1 MSIDIDAGSIV
12 FDPYD
17 YAFQEDPYPV
27 YRRCRDEDPLHHNEE
42 HDFWVLTRH
51 ADVQHAIRTEGVYS
65 NAMGVS
71 IDKSAWGPDAHKV
84 MSFLGMDPPRQ
95 KRLRSLVSK
104 GFTPRRVT
112 ELAPRIQQLTDH
124 YLDQCLETA
133 QDGQGFDWITDFA
146 GRLPMDVISEMMGV
160 PEADR
165 VEVRRL
171 ADLVVHREPGVHD
184 VPRAGMEASLD
195 LVVYYADMVE
205 QRKKRPTDDLTSAL
219 LGAELDGDKLT
230 DEEIIA
236 FLFLMVVA
244 GNETTTKLL
253 GHALFHLTRHP
264 EQYERVF
271 ADPAHSVE
279 SGNDLVV
286 PWIEETL
293 RYDTSSQMV
302 ARHLLEDVEAARHRR
317 PGRLQAAAGDRL
329 GQPRRP
335 GLLRPGPLRHLPRQG
350 RGRPAAQLRRRPALL
365 PGRQPGPARGADR
378 AARGGPPGRPGRG
391 RPRRLQAGALDQR
404 ARLRLGPRHAW
415 RCADGRSRSTPT
427 AVRPSSPEPRPASA
441 PRPRWRWPRSATRSR
456 SALAASTGSTSSPP
470 RSAAGGGEV
479 VGARARPHR
488 RRLGARPSPRR

>member
-1 MSIDIDAGSIV
+1 MSIDVDAGPIV

-27 YRRCRDEDPLHHNEE
+27 YRRCRDEDPLHHNVE

-51 ADVQHAIRTEGVYS
+51 ADVQHAVRTEGVYS

-112 ELAPRIQQLTDH
+112 ELAPRIEQLTDH
-124 YLDQCLETA
+124 YLTQCLE
-133 QDGQGFDWITDFA
+133 QGSFDWITDFA

-205 QRKKRPTDDLTSAL
+205 QRRKQPTDDLTSAL
-219 LGAELDGDKLT
+219 LAARLEDGHSDGDRLT

-264 EQYERVF
+264 EQYEQVF
-271 ADPAHSVE
+271 ADPTQPD
-279 SGNDLVV
+279 DLVV

-293 RYDTSSQMV
+293 RYDTSSQML
-302 ARHLLEDVEAARHRR
+302 ARHLLQDVELHGKVA
-317 PGRLQAAAGDRL
+317 PAGSKLVIVLGSANRDDRVFSD
-329 GQPRRP
+329 PDRYDIFRDKDEV
-335 GLLRPGPLRHLPRQG
+335 
-350 RGRPAAQLRRRPALL
+350 AQLLSFGG
-365 PGRQPGPARGADR
+365 GRHFCLGAN
-378 AARGGPPGRPGRG
+378 
-391 RPRRLQAGALDQR
+391 L
-404 ARLRLGPRHAW
+404 ARLEAQIALREVVR
-415 RCADGRSRSTPT
+415 RVGRVEVDHDACQRVHSINVRGFASMPVTM
-427 AVRPSSPEPRPASA
+427 AVR
-441 PRPRWRWPRSATRSR
+441 
-456 SALAASTGSTSSPP
+456 
-470 RSAAGGGEV
+470 
-479 VGARARPHR
+479 
-488 RRLGARPSPRR
+488 

>member
-1 MSIDIDAGSIV
+1 MSTQVDAGPIV

-27 YRRCRDEDPLHHNEE
+27 YRRCRDEDPLHHNAE

-51 ADVQHAIRTEGVYS
+51 ADVQHAVRTEGVYS

-112 ELAPRIQQLTDH
+112 ELAPRIEQLTDH
-124 YLDQCLETA
+124 YLTQCLE
-133 QDGQGFDWITDFA
+133 QGSFDWITDFA

-205 QRKKRPTDDLTSAL
+205 QRRKQPTEDLTSAL
-219 LGAELDGDKLT
+219 LAAEIDGDRLT

-264 EQYERVF
+264 EQYDKVF
-271 ADPAHSVE
+271 ADRAHSVD
-279 SGNDLVV
+279 SGDDLVV

-302 ARHLLEDVEAARHRR
+302 ARHLLQDVELHGRVAPAGSKLLIVLGSANRDDRVFSR
-317 PGRLQAAAGDRL
+317 PDDYDIFRDKDEV
-329 GQPRRP
+329 
-335 GLLRPGPLRHLPRQG
+335 
-350 RGRPAAQLRRRPALL
+350 AQLLSFGG
-365 PGRQPGPARGADR
+365 GRHFCLGAN
-378 AARGGPPGRPGRG
+378 
-391 RPRRLQAGALDQR
+391 L
-404 ARLRLGPRHAW
+404 ARLEAQIALREVVR
-415 RCADGRSRSTPT
+415 RVGRVAVDHEASRRVHSIN
-427 AVRPSSPEPRPASA
+427 VRGFASM
-441 PRPRWRWPRSATRSR
+441 PVTMTPRSESR
-456 SALAASTGSTSSPP
+456 
-470 RSAAGGGEV
+470 
-479 VGARARPHR
+479 
-488 RRLGARPSPRR
+488 

>member
-1 MSIDIDAGSIV
+1 MSTQVDAGPIV

-27 YRRCRDEDPLHHNEE
+27 YRRCRDEDPLHHNAE

-51 ADVQHAIRTEGVYS
+51 ADVQHAVRTEGVYS

-112 ELAPRIQQLTDH
+112 ELAPRIEQLTDH
-124 YLDQCLETA
+124 YLTQCLEM
-133 QDGQGFDWITDFA
+133 DSFDWITDFA

-205 QRKKRPTDDLTSAL
+205 QRRKQPTDDLTSAL
-219 LGAELDGDKLT
+219 LAAEIDGDRLT

-264 EQYERVF
+264 EQYDQVF
-271 ADPAHSVE
+271 ADPAQPD
-279 SGNDLVV
+279 DLVV

-302 ARHLLEDVEAARHRR
+302 ARHLLQDVELHGKVAPAGSKLLIVLGSANRDDRVFSR
-317 PGRLQAAAGDRL
+317 PDDYDIFRDKDEV
-329 GQPRRP
+329 
-335 GLLRPGPLRHLPRQG
+335 
-350 RGRPAAQLRRRPALL
+350 AQLLSFGGGRHFCLGANLARLEAQIALREVVRRV
-365 PGRQPGPARGADR
+365 GRVEVDHDACQRVHSINVRGFASVPVLMAVRERGA
-378 AARGGPPGRPGRG
+378 
-391 RPRRLQAGALDQR
+391 
-404 ARLRLGPRHAW
+404 
-415 RCADGRSRSTPT
+415 S
-427 AVRPSSPEPRPASA
+427 
-441 PRPRWRWPRSATRSR
+441 
-456 SALAASTGSTSSPP
+456 
-470 RSAAGGGEV
+470 
-479 VGARARPHR
+479 
-488 RRLGARPSPRR
+488 

>member
-1 MSIDIDAGSIV
+1 MSLLQSTPIV

-27 YRRCRDEDPLHHNEE
+27 YRRCRDEDPLHHNAE

-51 ADVQHAIRTEGVYS
+51 ADIQQAMRSEGTYS

-95 KRLRSLVSK
+95 QRLRSLVSK
-104 GFTPRRVT
+104 GFTPRRVR
-112 ELAPRIQQLTDH
+112 ELGPRIQQLTDH
-124 YLDQCLETA
+124 YLDQCLERGT
-133 QDGQGFDWITDFA
+133 FDWITDFA

-165 VEVRRL
+165 IEVRRL

-184 VPRAGMEASLD
+184 VPQAGMEASLE

-205 QRKKRPTDDLTSAL
+205 QRKKRPTEDLTSAL
-219 LGAELDGDKLT
+219 LAAEIDGDRLT

-264 EQYERVF
+264 EQYDRVF
-271 ADPAHSVE
+271 ADPAQPD
-279 SGNDLVV
+279 DLVV

-302 ARHLLEDVEAARHRR
+302 ARHLLADVELHGKVAPQGSKVLLVLGAANRD
-317 PGRLQAAAGDRL
+317 DRVFSD
-329 GQPRRP
+329 PDRYDIFRDKDEV
-335 GLLRPGPLRHLPRQG
+335 
-350 RGRPAAQLRRRPALL
+350 AQLLSFGG
-365 PGRQPGPARGADR
+365 GRHFCLGAN
-378 AARGGPPGRPGRG
+378 
-391 RPRRLQAGALDQR
+391 L
-404 ARLRLGPRHAW
+404 ARLEAQIALRELVRRVRHVEV
-415 RCADGRSRSTPT
+415 DHDRS
-427 AVRPSSPEPRPASA
+427 VRVHSINVRGFASV
-441 PRPRWRWPRSATRSR
+441 PVRMETR
-456 SALAASTGSTSSPP
+456 
-470 RSAAGGGEV
+470 
-479 VGARARPHR
+479 
-488 RRLGARPSPRR
+488 

>member
-1 MSIDIDAGSIV
+1 MTTDVEAGPIV

-17 YAFQEDPYPV
+17 YAFQEDPYPT
-27 YRRCRDEDPLHHNEE
+27 YQRCRDEDPLHHNP
-42 HDFWVLTRH
+42 DLDIWFLTRH
-51 ADVQHAIRTEGVYS
+51 ADIQHAIRTEGVYS

-71 IDKSAWGPDAHKV
+71 IEKSAWGPDAHKV

-124 YLDQCLETA
+124 YLDQCLEE
-133 QDGQGFDWITDFA
+133 GSFDWITDFA

-205 QRKKRPTDDLTSAL
+205 QRKKQPTDDLTSAL
-219 LGAELDGDKLT
+219 LAAEIDGDKLT

-264 EQYERVF
+264 EQYDKVF
-271 ADPAHSVE
+271 ADPAQPD
-279 SGNDLVV
+279 DLVV

-302 ARHLLEDVEAARHRR
+302 ARHLLADVELHGTVA
-317 PGRLQAAAGDRL
+317 PAGSKLLLVIGSANRDDRVFSD
-329 GQPRRP
+329 PDRYDIFRDKDEV
-335 GLLRPGPLRHLPRQG
+335 
-350 RGRPAAQLRRRPALL
+350 AQLLSFGG
-365 PGRQPGPARGADR
+365 GRHFCLGAN
-378 AARGGPPGRPGRG
+378 
-391 RPRRLQAGALDQR
+391 L
-404 ARLRLGPRHAW
+404 ARLEAQMALREL
-415 RCADGRSRSTPT
+415 
-427 AVRPSSPEPRPASA
+427 VRRVGSVEVDYDSCVRVHSLNVRGFASV
-441 PRPRWRWPRSATRSR
+441 PVRV
-456 SALAASTGSTSSPP
+456 
-470 RSAAGGGEV
+470 EV
-479 VGARARPHR
+479 R
-488 RRLGARPSPRR
+488 

>member
-1 MSIDIDAGSIV
+1 MSTQVDAGPIV

-27 YRRCRDEDPLHHNEE
+27 YRRCRDEDPLHHNAE

-51 ADVQHAIRTEGVYS
+51 ADVQHAVRTEGVYS

-112 ELAPRIQQLTDH
+112 ELAPRIEQLTDH
-124 YLDQCLETA
+124 YLTQCLE
-133 QDGQGFDWITDFA
+133 QGSFDWITDFA

-205 QRKKRPTDDLTSAL
+205 QRRKQPTDDLTSAL
-219 LGAELDGDKLT
+219 LAAEIDGDRLT

-253 GHALFHLTRHP
+253 GHALCHLTRHP
-264 EQYERVF
+264 EQYDRVF
-271 ADPAHSVE
+271 ADPTQPD
-279 SGNDLVV
+279 DLVV

-302 ARHLLEDVEAARHRR
+302 ARHLLQDVELHGKVA
-317 PGRLQAAAGDRL
+317 PAGSKLLIVLGSANRDDRVFSE
-329 GQPRRP
+329 PDRYDIFRDKDEV
-335 GLLRPGPLRHLPRQG
+335 
-350 RGRPAAQLRRRPALL
+350 AQLLSFGG
-365 PGRQPGPARGADR
+365 GRHFCLGAN
-378 AARGGPPGRPGRG
+378 
-391 RPRRLQAGALDQR
+391 L
-404 ARLRLGPRHAW
+404 ARLEAQI
-415 RCADGRSRSTPT
+415 
-427 AVRPSSPEPRPASA
+427 
-441 PRPRWRWPRSATRSR
+441 
-456 SALAASTGSTSSPP
+456 AL
-470 RSAAGGGEV
+470 REV
-479 VGARARPHR
+479 VR
-488 RRLGARPSPRR
+488 RVGRVEVDHDACRRVHSINVRGFASVPVRMEVR

>member
-1 MSIDIDAGSIV
+1 MNTTQVAAGPIV

-51 ADVQHAIRTEGVYS
+51 ADVQQAVRTEGVYS

-124 YLDQCLETA
+124 YLDQCLEMGT
-133 QDGQGFDWITDFA
+133 FDWIADFS

-184 VPRAGMEASLD
+184 VPRAGMLASLD

-219 LGAELDGDKLT
+219 LAAEIQGDKLT

-253 GHALFHLTRHP
+253 GHALFHLTSHP
-264 EQYERVF
+264 EQFDRVF
-271 ADPAHSVE
+271 ADPGQTE
-279 SGNDLVV
+279 DLVV

-302 ARHLLEDVEAARHRR
+302 ARHLLQDVELHGKVA
-317 PGRLQAAAGDRL
+317 PAGSKLLIVLGSANRDDRVFSD
-329 GQPRRP
+329 PDRYDIFRDKDEV
-335 GLLRPGPLRHLPRQG
+335 
-350 RGRPAAQLRRRPALL
+350 AQLLSFGG
-365 PGRQPGPARGADR
+365 GRHFCLGAN
-378 AARGGPPGRPGRG
+378 
-391 RPRRLQAGALDQR
+391 L
-404 ARLRLGPRHAW
+404 ARLEAQIALREVVR
-415 RCADGRSRSTPT
+415 RVGRVEVDHEACRRVHSINVRGFASVPVTM
-427 AVRPSSPEPRPASA
+427 AVR
-441 PRPRWRWPRSATRSR
+441 
-456 SALAASTGSTSSPP
+456 
-470 RSAAGGGEV
+470 
-479 VGARARPHR
+479 
-488 RRLGARPSPRR
+488 